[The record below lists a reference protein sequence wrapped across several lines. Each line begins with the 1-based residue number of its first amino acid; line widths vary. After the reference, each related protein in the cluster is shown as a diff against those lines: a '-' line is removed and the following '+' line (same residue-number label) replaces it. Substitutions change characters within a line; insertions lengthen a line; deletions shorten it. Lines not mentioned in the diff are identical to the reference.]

1 MAHVGGVLT
10 DLDPGERRQTDGGRI
25 EVAVE
30 DPDVLI
36 AAGDVLLEH
45 HIRLVGRFLEAL
57 IRREQLVRIL
67 DDGLLEHVRAAV
79 NRL

>member
-1 MAHVGGVLT
+1 MLPH
-10 DLDPGERRQTDGGRI
+10 LDTRERGQALRIGI
-25 EVAVE
+25 EVTVE